1 MSRNLK
7 LYFED
12 ILNSIGKRER
22 YVRDLN
28 YQQFIADEKTFD
40 AVAYNL
46 QIIGEAIK
54 NVPPEIRKNYPQLEW
69 RKIAGL
75 RDIIAHSYFNI
86 DEVIIWD
93 IIANKLPN
101 LKNQIEQIL
110 LDIDNENEIFQGF

>member
-12 ILNSIGKRER
+12 ILNSINKIKR
-22 YVRDLN
+22 YVENLN

-46 QIIGEAIK
+46 QIISEAIK
-54 NVPPEIRKNYPQLEW
+54 NVPPKIRKNYPQLEW

-101 LKNQIEQIL
+101 FKNEIEQIL
-110 LDIDNENEIFQGF
+110 LDIDNDNEIFQG